1 MALDLSSIL
10 LGLALAGIP
19 LLAVLWQVQRRA
31 STLHAELAM
40 LNERLNT
47 AQLAQEGLSAQL
59 DASRDEI
66 SDLGQANAAKQAELA
81 ALRREVELS
90 QLERDNARDAAHAW
104 SLERSQ
110 KEAELRRL
118 DAHAAALA
126 AELREQQDSHQQRL
140 SDLQGSRD
148 ELRAQF
154 AELAGKI
161 FDEREQRFADTSS
174 ERLGQ
179 LLDPLKERIQSFEK
193 RVEESYQQ
201 EARERFSL
209 GKELERLQQLNLR
222 LSDEATNLTRAL
234 KGQKTQGNWGELI
247 LERVLEHAGLEKGR
261 EYQTQVSLKGPD
273 GERFQ
278 PDVLIM
284 LPGDKQVVV
293 DSKVSLTAYQ
303 QYVGADDD
311 VIGQAALKQHV
322 LSLRNHVKGLAG
334 KDYKRLEG
342 LHSLD
347 FVLLFVPIEAAFS
360 AALQAEPNLFQEAF
374 DRNIVIVSPTT
385 LLATLRVID
394 SLWKQERQSQNAR
407 EIAERAGWL
416 YDKFVLFIQD
426 LDEVGNRLQQLDK
439 AYAAARN
446 KLTEGRG
453 NLVSRSE
460 QLKLL
465 GARASKSL
473 PADLLERAMP
483 DVDGVAHPAE
493 YARQARSS
501 CRRLR
506 PIAQRSL
513 ILKPGSVWHTAA
525 PDFTTATPSDAAC
538 GRCYGIRFCLDYSG
552 TCRLSR
558 ALKAAGFTGLGRY
571 SRPAACTS
579 AIISGRPSALI
590 TTPGTGSPNRARSQR
605 IRSVPTSPPS
615 RW

>member
-1 MALDLSSIL
+1 M
-10 LGLALAGIP
+10 
-19 LLAVLWQVQRRA
+19 WQ
-31 STLHAELAM
+31 
-40 LNERLNT
+40 ERLTT
-47 AQLAQEGLSAQL
+47 AQLAQDGLSAQL
-59 DASRDEI
+59 DASRDEV
-66 SDLGQANAAKQAELA
+66 SDLSQANAVKQAELA
-81 ALRREVELS
+81 AQGRELDLL
-90 QLERDNARDAAHAW
+90 QIERDNARDAAHAW
-104 SLERSQ
+104 NIERSG
-110 KEAELRRL
+110 KEGELRRL
-118 DAHAAALA
+118 DAQCAALQ

-140 SDLQGSRD
+140 TDLQGSRD

-161 FDEREQRFADTSS
+161 FDEREQRFAETSQQ
-174 ERLGQ
+174 RLGQ

-209 GKELERLQQLNLR
+209 GKELERLQQLNQR
-222 LSDEATNLTRAL
+222 LSDEATNLTQAL

-303 QYVGADDD
+303 QYISADDPA
-311 VIGQAALKQHV
+311 VAQTALKQHV
-322 LSLRNHVKGLAG
+322 LSLRNHVKGLSG
-334 KDYKRLEG
+334 KDYNRLEG

-374 DRNIVIVSPTT
+374 DRQIVIVSPTT

-439 AYAAARN
+439 AYSAARN
-446 KLTEGRG
+446 KLTDGRG
-453 NLVSRSE
+453 NLVSRTE

-473 PADLLERAMP
+473 PADLLERAMT
-483 DVDGVAHPAE
+483 DAEGASLPAE
-493 YARQARSS
+493 
-501 CRRLR
+501 
-506 PIAQRSL
+506 
-513 ILKPGSVWHTAA
+513 
-525 PDFTTATPSDAAC
+525 
-538 GRCYGIRFCLDYSG
+538 
-552 TCRLSR
+552 
-558 ALKAAGFTGLGRY
+558 
-571 SRPAACTS
+571 
-579 AIISGRPSALI
+579 
-590 TTPGTGSPNRARSQR
+590 
-605 IRSVPTSPPS
+605 VPVQ
-615 RW
+615 

>member
-1 MALDLSSIL
+1 MLD
-10 LGLALAGIP
+10 
-19 LLAVLWQVQRRA
+19 
-31 STLHAELAM
+31 
-40 LNERLNT
+40 ERLSN
-47 AQLAQEGLSAQL
+47 AQMAQDGLNAQL
-59 DASRDEI
+59 DACRDEI
-66 SDLGQANAAKQAELA
+66 SDLGQANAAKQADLA
-81 ALRREVELS
+81 ALRREVELLRLQQETARAS
-90 QLERDNARDAAHAW
+90 EEQWSHERAV
-104 SLERSQ
+104 
-110 KEAELRRL
+110 KEQELRRL
-118 DAHAAALA
+118 DAQCASLG
-126 AELREQQDSHQQRL
+126 AELREQEESHQQRL
-140 SDLQGSRD
+140 TDLQGSRD

-161 FDEREQRFADTSS
+161 FDEREQRFAETSQQQ
-174 ERLGQ
+174 LGQ
-179 LLDPLKERIQSFEK
+179 LLNPLKERIQSFEK

-293 DSKVSLTAYQ
+293 DAKVSLTAYQ
-303 QYVGADDD
+303 QYVSAEDEAISQ
-311 VIGQAALKQHV
+311 VALKQHV
-322 LSLRNHVKGLAG
+322 LSLRNHVKGLSG

-360 AALQAEPNLFQEAF
+360 AALQAEPTLFQEAF
-374 DRNIVIVSPTT
+374 DRSIVIVSPTT

-439 AYAAARN
+439 AYSAARN
-446 KLTEGRG
+446 KLTDGRG

-465 GARASKSL
+465 GARASKQL
-473 PADLLERAMP
+473 PADLLERAMT
-483 DVDGVAHPAE
+483 DEDGLVQLPE
-493 YARQARSS
+493 
-501 CRRLR
+501 
-506 PIAQRSL
+506 
-513 ILKPGSVWHTAA
+513 
-525 PDFTTATPSDAAC
+525 
-538 GRCYGIRFCLDYSG
+538 
-552 TCRLSR
+552 
-558 ALKAAGFTGLGRY
+558 
-571 SRPAACTS
+571 
-579 AIISGRPSALI
+579 
-590 TTPGTGSPNRARSQR
+590 
-605 IRSVPTSPPS
+605 
-615 RW
+615 

>member
-1 MALDLSSIL
+1 MAMDLTSVL
-10 LGLALAGIP
+10 LGLAGAGLP
-19 LLAVLWQVQRRA
+19 LLFLAWQLQRRL
-31 STLHAELAM
+31 SLAQADRA
-40 LNERLNT
+40 LLEERLGT
-47 AQLAQEGLSAQL
+47 AQLAQDGLSAQL
-59 DASRDEI
+59 DACRDEI
-66 SDLGQANAAKQAELA
+66 SDLGQANASKQAELA
-81 ALRREVELS
+81 AVRREVELL
-90 QLERDNARDAAHAW
+90 QIERDNARDAAHAW
-104 SLERSQ
+104 NLERNS
-110 KEAELRRL
+110 KETELRRL
-118 DAHAAALA
+118 DAQAASLK

-140 SDLQGSRD
+140 HDLQGSRD

-161 FDEREQRFADTSS
+161 FDEREQRFAETSQQ
-174 ERLGQ
+174 RLGQ

-193 RVEESYQQ
+193 RVEESYQA

-261 EYQTQVSLKGPD
+261 EYQTQVNLKGPD

-278 PDVLIM
+278 PDVLIY
-284 LPGDKQVVV
+284 LPGDRQVVV

-303 QYVGADDD
+303 QYVAAEDAAL
-311 VIGQAALKQHV
+311 GQAALKQHV
-322 LSLRNHVKGLAG
+322 QSLRNHVKGLSD

-374 DRNIVIVSPTT
+374 DRHIVIVSPTT

-439 AYAAARN
+439 AYSAARN

-473 PADLLERAMP
+473 PADLLERAMT
-483 DVDGVAHPAE
+483 DVDGLAE
-493 YARQARSS
+493 
-501 CRRLR
+501 L
-506 PIAQRSL
+506 PE
-513 ILKPGSVWHTAA
+513 
-525 PDFTTATPSDAAC
+525 
-538 GRCYGIRFCLDYSG
+538 
-552 TCRLSR
+552 
-558 ALKAAGFTGLGRY
+558 
-571 SRPAACTS
+571 
-579 AIISGRPSALI
+579 
-590 TTPGTGSPNRARSQR
+590 
-605 IRSVPTSPPS
+605 
-615 RW
+615 

>member
-1 MALDLSSIL
+1 MAHD
-10 LGLALAGIP
+10 GL
-19 LLAVLWQVQRRA
+19 
-31 STLHAELAM
+31 
-40 LNERLNT
+40 N
-47 AQLAQEGLSAQL
+47 AQL
-59 DASRDEI
+59 DACRDEI
-66 SDLGQANAAKQAELA
+66 SDLSQANAAKQAELA
-81 ALRREVELS
+81 AACREVELL
-90 QLERDNARDAAHAW
+90 QIERDNARDAAHAW
-104 SLERSQ
+104 NLERAN

-118 DAHAAALA
+118 DAQAASLH
-126 AELREQQDSHQQRL
+126 AELREQQESHQQRL
-140 SDLQGSRD
+140 DDLQGSRD
-148 ELRAQF
+148 ALRAQF

-161 FDEREQRFADTSS
+161 FDEREQRFAENSQQ
-174 ERLGQ
+174 RLGQ

-193 RVEESYQQ
+193 RVEESYQA

-278 PDVLIM
+278 PDVLIY

-303 QYVGADDD
+303 QYVAAEDNA
-311 VIGQAALKQHV
+311 IGQLALKQHV
-322 LSLRNHVKGLAG
+322 VSLRAHVKGLAG
-334 KDYKRLEG
+334 KDYKRLDG

-426 LDEVGNRLQQLDK
+426 LDEIGSRLQQLDK

-473 PADLLERAMP
+473 PAELLERAMA
-483 DVDGVAHPAE
+483 DVDGLPE
-493 YARQARSS
+493 E
-501 CRRLR
+501 
-506 PIAQRSL
+506 
-513 ILKPGSVWHTAA
+513 
-525 PDFTTATPSDAAC
+525 
-538 GRCYGIRFCLDYSG
+538 
-552 TCRLSR
+552 
-558 ALKAAGFTGLGRY
+558 TGEE
-571 SRPAACTS
+571 
-579 AIISGRPSALI
+579 
-590 TTPGTGSPNRARSQR
+590 SQGQ
-605 IRSVPTSPPS
+605 
-615 RW
+615 

>member
-1 MALDLSSIL
+1 MGLELTSLL
-10 LGLALAGIP
+10 LGLGIAALPLMALAWQLQRRIARHEAQ
-19 LLAVLWQVQRRA
+19 AVL
-31 STLHAELAM
+31 LD
-40 LNERLNT
+40 ERLSN
-47 AQLAQEGLSAQL
+47 AQMAQDGLNAQL
-59 DASRDEI
+59 DACRDEI
-66 SDLGQANAAKQAELA
+66 SDLGQAKAAKQADLA
-81 ALRREVELS
+81 ALRREVELLRLQQETARENEEQWS
-90 QLERDNARDAAHAW
+90 HERAV
-104 SLERSQ
+104 
-110 KEAELRRL
+110 KEQELRRL
-118 DAHAAALA
+118 DAQCASLG
-126 AELREQQDSHQQRL
+126 AELREQEESHQQRL
-140 SDLQGSRD
+140 TDLQGSRD

-161 FDEREQRFADTSS
+161 FDEREQRFAETSQQQ
-174 ERLGQ
+174 LGQ
-179 LLDPLKERIQSFEK
+179 LLNPLKERIQSFEK

-293 DSKVSLTAYQ
+293 DAKVSLTAYQ
-303 QYVGADDD
+303 QYVSAEDEAISQ
-311 VIGQAALKQHV
+311 VALKQHV
-322 LSLRNHVKGLAG
+322 LSLRNHVKGLSG

-360 AALQAEPNLFQEAF
+360 AALQAEPTLFQEAF
-374 DRNIVIVSPTT
+374 DRSIVIVSPTT

-439 AYAAARN
+439 AYSAARN
-446 KLTEGRG
+446 KLTDGRG

-465 GARASKSL
+465 GARASKQL
-473 PADLLERAMP
+473 PADLLERAMT
-483 DVDGVAHPAE
+483 DEDGLVQLPE
-493 YARQARSS
+493 
-501 CRRLR
+501 
-506 PIAQRSL
+506 
-513 ILKPGSVWHTAA
+513 
-525 PDFTTATPSDAAC
+525 
-538 GRCYGIRFCLDYSG
+538 
-552 TCRLSR
+552 
-558 ALKAAGFTGLGRY
+558 
-571 SRPAACTS
+571 
-579 AIISGRPSALI
+579 
-590 TTPGTGSPNRARSQR
+590 
-605 IRSVPTSPPS
+605 
-615 RW
+615 

>member
-1 MALDLSSIL
+1 MAMDLTSLL
-10 LGLALAGIP
+10 LGLAGAALP
-19 LLAVLWQVQRRA
+19 LLVLAWQLQRRA
-31 STLHAELAM
+31 SSSQSELS
-40 LNERLNT
+40 LLEERLAT
-47 AQLAQEGLSAQL
+47 ALLAQEGLMAQL
-59 DASRDEI
+59 DASRDEV
-66 SDLGQANAAKQAELA
+66 SDLSQANALKQADLA
-81 ALRREVELS
+81 AVRREVELL
-90 QLERDNARDAAHAW
+90 QIERDNARDAAHAW
-104 SLERSQ
+104 NLERAA
-110 KEAELRRL
+110 KENELRRL
-118 DAHAAALA
+118 DAQAASLQ
-126 AELREQQDSHQQRL
+126 AELREQQESHQQRL
-140 SDLQGSRD
+140 TDLQGSRD

-161 FDEREQRFADTSS
+161 FDEREQRFAETSQQ
-174 ERLGQ
+174 RLGQ

-193 RVEESYQQ
+193 RVEESYQA

-209 GKELERLQQLNLR
+209 VKELERLQQLNLR

-303 QYVGADDD
+303 QYVGSDDPQ
-311 VIGQAALKQHV
+311 IAQAALKQHV

-374 DRNIVIVSPTT
+374 DRHIVIVSPTT

-473 PADLLERAMP
+473 PADLLERAMT
-483 DVDGVAHPAE
+483 DADGRELELPE
-493 YARQARSS
+493 
-501 CRRLR
+501 
-506 PIAQRSL
+506 
-513 ILKPGSVWHTAA
+513 
-525 PDFTTATPSDAAC
+525 
-538 GRCYGIRFCLDYSG
+538 
-552 TCRLSR
+552 
-558 ALKAAGFTGLGRY
+558 
-571 SRPAACTS
+571 
-579 AIISGRPSALI
+579 
-590 TTPGTGSPNRARSQR
+590 
-605 IRSVPTSPPS
+605 
-615 RW
+615 

>member
-1 MALDLSSIL
+1 
-10 LGLALAGIP
+10 
-19 LLAVLWQVQRRA
+19 
-31 STLHAELAM
+31 M
-40 LNERLNT
+40 LNERLGT
-47 AQLAQEGLSAQL
+47 AQLAQDGLNAQL
-59 DASRDEI
+59 DACRDEI

-81 ALRREVELS
+81 AARREVELL
-90 QLERDNARDAAHAW
+90 QIERDNARDAAHAW
-104 SLERSQ
+104 TLERSH

-118 DAHAAALA
+118 DAQAASLS

-140 SDLQGSRD
+140 DDLQGSRD

-161 FDEREQRFADTSS
+161 FDEREARFAQNSQ

-179 LLDPLKERIQSFEK
+179 LLDPLRERIQSFEK
-193 RVEESYQQ
+193 RVEDSYQA

-247 LERVLEHAGLEKGR
+247 LERVLEQAGLEKGR
-261 EYQTQVSLKGPD
+261 EYQTQVSLKGAD

-278 PDVLIM
+278 PDVLIL

-303 QYVGADDD
+303 QYVGADDEM
-311 VIGQAALKQHV
+311 IGQAALKQHV

-347 FVLLFVPIEAAFS
+347 FVLLFVPIEAAFA

-426 LDEVGNRLQQLDK
+426 LDEIGGRLQQLDK

-453 NLVSRSE
+453 NLISRSE
-460 QLKLL
+460 QLRLL

-473 PADLLERAMP
+473 PADLLERAMT
-483 DVDGVAHPAE
+483 DGDSVAELPE
-493 YARQARSS
+493 
-501 CRRLR
+501 
-506 PIAQRSL
+506 
-513 ILKPGSVWHTAA
+513 
-525 PDFTTATPSDAAC
+525 
-538 GRCYGIRFCLDYSG
+538 
-552 TCRLSR
+552 
-558 ALKAAGFTGLGRY
+558 
-571 SRPAACTS
+571 
-579 AIISGRPSALI
+579 
-590 TTPGTGSPNRARSQR
+590 
-605 IRSVPTSPPS
+605 
-615 RW
+615 

>member
-1 MALDLSSIL
+1 MALDLNSIL
-10 LGLALAGIP
+10 LGLAVAGVP
-19 LLAVLWQVQRRA
+19 LLAFIWQLQRRA
-31 STLHAELAM
+31 SAHHAELA
-40 LNERLNT
+40 LLEERLNM
-47 AQLAQEGLSAQL
+47 AQLAQEGLNAQL

-81 ALRREVELS
+81 ALSREVELL
-90 QLERDNARDAAHAW
+90 QVERDNARDAAHAW
-104 SLERSQ
+104 SLERAQ
-110 KEAELRRL
+110 KETELRRL
-118 DAHAAALA
+118 DAQSAAQA
-126 AELREQQDSHQQRL
+126 AELREQQENHQQRL
-140 SDLQGSRD
+140 NDLQGSRD

-161 FDEREQRFADTSS
+161 FDEREQRFAQTSN

-193 RVEESYQQ
+193 RVEETYQQ

-303 QYVGADDD
+303 QFVAADDQA
-311 VIGQAALKQHV
+311 IGQAALKQHV

-473 PADLLERAMP
+473 SPDLLERAMT
-483 DVDGVAHPAE
+483 DVNGVAHPAE
-493 YARQARSS
+493 
-501 CRRLR
+501 
-506 PIAQRSL
+506 
-513 ILKPGSVWHTAA
+513 
-525 PDFTTATPSDAAC
+525 
-538 GRCYGIRFCLDYSG
+538 
-552 TCRLSR
+552 
-558 ALKAAGFTGLGRY
+558 
-571 SRPAACTS
+571 
-579 AIISGRPSALI
+579 
-590 TTPGTGSPNRARSQR
+590 
-605 IRSVPTSPPS
+605 
-615 RW
+615 

>member
-1 MALDLSSIL
+1 MLEER
-10 LGLALAGIP
+10 LATA
-19 LLAVLWQVQRRA
+19 LLAQDG
-31 STLHAELAM
+31 
-40 LNERLNT
+40 LN
-47 AQLAQEGLSAQL
+47 AQL
-59 DASRDEI
+59 DACRDEI
-66 SDLGQANAAKQAELA
+66 SDLGQANTVKQADLA
-81 ALRREVELS
+81 AMRREVELL
-90 QLERDNARDAAHAW
+90 QIERDNARDASHAW
-104 SLERSQ
+104 NLERAN

-118 DAHAAALA
+118 DAQAASLN
-126 AELREQQDSHQQRL
+126 AELREQQESHQQRL

-161 FDEREQRFADTSS
+161 FDEREQRFAENSQQ
-174 ERLGQ
+174 RLGQ
-179 LLDPLKERIQSFEK
+179 LLDPLKERIQAFEK
-193 RVEESYQQ
+193 RVEDSYQA

-278 PDVLIM
+278 PDVLIL

-303 QYVGADDD
+303 QFVAADDE

-322 LSLRNHVKGLAG
+322 LSLRNHVKGLAS

-439 AYAAARN
+439 AYSAARN

-460 QLKLL
+460 QLRLL

-473 PADLLERAMP
+473 PADLLERAMTEADGALLELP
-483 DVDGVAHPAE
+483 D
-493 YARQARSS
+493 
-501 CRRLR
+501 
-506 PIAQRSL
+506 
-513 ILKPGSVWHTAA
+513 
-525 PDFTTATPSDAAC
+525 
-538 GRCYGIRFCLDYSG
+538 
-552 TCRLSR
+552 
-558 ALKAAGFTGLGRY
+558 
-571 SRPAACTS
+571 
-579 AIISGRPSALI
+579 
-590 TTPGTGSPNRARSQR
+590 
-605 IRSVPTSPPS
+605 
-615 RW
+615 

>member
-1 MALDLSSIL
+1 MALDQSSIL
-10 LGLALAGIP
+10 LGLALAGVP
-19 LLAVLWQVQRRA
+19 LLVLVWQLQRRA
-31 STLHAELAM
+31 SGHQAELN
-40 LNERLNT
+40 LLEERLNM
-47 AQLAQEGLSAQL
+47 AQLSQEGLSAQL

-66 SDLGQANAAKQAELA
+66 SDLGQANTAKQAELA
-81 ALRREVELS
+81 ALRREVELL
-90 QLERDNARDAAHAW
+90 QVERDNARDASHAW
-104 SLERSQ
+104 NLERAQ

-118 DAHAAALA
+118 DAQAAGLS
-126 AELREQQDSHQQRL
+126 AELREQQEGHQQRL

-154 AELAGKI
+154 SELAGKI
-161 FDEREQRFADTSS
+161 FDEREQRFAQTSN

-278 PDVLIM
+278 PDVLIL

-311 VIGQAALKQHV
+311 VIAQAALKQHV

-446 KLTEGRG
+446 KLTDGRG

-473 PADLLERAMP
+473 PTDLLERAMT
-483 DVDGVAHPAE
+483 DINGVAHPAE
-493 YARQARSS
+493 
-501 CRRLR
+501 
-506 PIAQRSL
+506 
-513 ILKPGSVWHTAA
+513 
-525 PDFTTATPSDAAC
+525 
-538 GRCYGIRFCLDYSG
+538 
-552 TCRLSR
+552 
-558 ALKAAGFTGLGRY
+558 
-571 SRPAACTS
+571 
-579 AIISGRPSALI
+579 
-590 TTPGTGSPNRARSQR
+590 
-605 IRSVPTSPPS
+605 
-615 RW
+615 

>member
-1 MALDLSSIL
+1 MAMDLTSLL
-10 LGLALAGIP
+10 LGLAGAAVP
-19 LLAVLWQVQRRA
+19 LLALAWHLQRQA
-31 STLHAELAM
+31 SAAQTEVALLE
-40 LNERLNT
+40 ERLTT
-47 AQLAQEGLSAQL
+47 AHMAHDGLNAQL
-59 DASRDEI
+59 DALRDEI
-66 SDLGQANAAKQAELA
+66 SDLSQANGAKQAELA
-81 ALRREVELS
+81 AACREVELL
-90 QLERDNARDAAHAW
+90 QIERDNARDAAHAW
-104 SLERSQ
+104 NLERAG

-118 DAHAAALA
+118 DAQAASLH
-126 AELREQQDSHQQRL
+126 AELREQQENHQQRL
-140 SDLQGSRD
+140 DDLQGSRD
-148 ELRAQF
+148 ALRAQF

-161 FDEREQRFADTSS
+161 FDEREQRFAETSQQ
-174 ERLGQ
+174 RLGQ

-193 RVEESYQQ
+193 RVEESYQA

-278 PDVLIM
+278 PDVLIY

-303 QYVGADDD
+303 QYVAAEDDA
-311 VIGQAALKQHV
+311 IGQLALKQHIV
-322 LSLRNHVKGLAG
+322 SLRAHVKGLAG
-334 KDYKRLEG
+334 KDYKRLDG

-360 AALQAEPNLFQEAF
+360 AALQAEPNLFQDAF

-426 LDEVGNRLQQLDK
+426 LDEIGSRLQQLDK
-439 AYAAARN
+439 AYSAARN

-453 NLVSRSE
+453 NLVSRTE

-465 GARASKSL
+465 GARASKRL
-473 PADLLERAMP
+473 PGELLERAMT
-483 DVDGVAHPAE
+483 DEDGLPELPEEADA
-493 YARQARSS
+493 
-501 CRRLR
+501 
-506 PIAQRSL
+506 
-513 ILKPGSVWHTAA
+513 KPNA
-525 PDFTTATPSDAAC
+525 
-538 GRCYGIRFCLDYSG
+538 
-552 TCRLSR
+552 
-558 ALKAAGFTGLGRY
+558 
-571 SRPAACTS
+571 
-579 AIISGRPSALI
+579 
-590 TTPGTGSPNRARSQR
+590 
-605 IRSVPTSPPS
+605 
-615 RW
+615 